1 MAFCVASGRRSFAA
15 KEHKEH
21 KEKKLQSLWVLCVLL
36 RLIFVAASAP
46 RERIV
51 AVLTSRTHI
60 LGRFIIVCE
69 FMIAPMMERFT
80 LWAVHG
86 GKHFRARCEVYCR
99 ARALVG
105 TT

>member
-1 MAFCVASGRRSFAA
+1 MMSLLRSSSWFAFRSYRDAAPLGLTEGHCQRERQTFWEMAFCVASGRRSFAA

-60 LGRFIIVCE
+60 L
-69 FMIAPMMERFT
+69 
-80 LWAVHG
+80 
-86 GKHFRARCEVYCR
+86 
-99 ARALVG
+99 
-105 TT
+105 